1 MAFRDRETEIIYRD
15 RRVPARKPIM
25 VPRWITVIVL
35 TAVAIW
41 SVLYLIKVL

>member
-1 MAFRDRETEIIYRD
+1 MGLEPKRIEIIYRD

-25 VPRWITVIVL
+25 VPRWISFIVL

-41 SVLYLIKVL
+41 SLLYLIKVL